1 MSLVLIFGLLK
12 KLYLFIQNKGIPML
26 TDYLKIL
33 GLTDDDAA
41 KIIDEMEGE
50 RAKEIL
56 KVVVAIWNE
65 EKK

>member
-1 MSLVLIFGLLK
+1 
-12 KLYLFIQNKGIPML
+12 ML

-33 GLTDDDAA
+33 GLTGDDAT
-41 KIIDEMEGE
+41 KIIDEMDGE

-65 EKK
+65 EREK

>member
-1 MSLVLIFGLLK
+1 
-12 KLYLFIQNKGIPML
+12 ML

-33 GLTDDDAA
+33 GLTGDDAT
-41 KIIDEMEGE
+41 KIIDEMEGG

-65 EKK
+65 EREKPTWKGQKGEKLCNTIHLGT